1 MIQFI
6 CMQLSK
12 EERENIGSTWSMNTF
27 LDSLLATAQNLV
39 VKGLEDYQ
47 SSQSLNSN
55 DQK

>member
-1 MIQFI
+1 
-6 CMQLSK
+6 MQLSK

>member
-1 MIQFI
+1 MHATI
-6 CMQLSK
+6 K
-12 EERENIGSTWSMNTF
+12 RRERKNIESTWSMNTF